1 MESQFMNNAD
11 KKKLETLLIYW
22 VKHNEE
28 HAKEFKEWA
37 KKAGDAGQNSVQDN
51 ILQAVQRMSE
61 SNEFLFKAM
70 KALKA

>member
-1 MESQFMNNAD
+1 MEGQFMNNTD
-11 KKKLETLLIYW
+11 KKKLETLLGYW

-37 KKAGDAGQNSVQDN
+37 KKAGDAGQDSVQDN